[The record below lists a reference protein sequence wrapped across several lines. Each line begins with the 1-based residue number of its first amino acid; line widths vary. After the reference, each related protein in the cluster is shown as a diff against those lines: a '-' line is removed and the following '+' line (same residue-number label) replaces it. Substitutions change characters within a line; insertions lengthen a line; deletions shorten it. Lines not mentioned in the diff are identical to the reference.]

1 MNKDKIIRVL
11 SVTPV
16 VTIGMLLTLIVLRPE
31 IFPNMLYLVL
41 TIIFLSVMTL
51 IAYPLQKVL
60 PGWKEKGRDGQRM
73 FALYLGTLGYLLGFI
88 VNLIIP
94 STKGLDVIYGIY
106 ALSVVILFVF
116 NKLIKIKA
124 SGHIGG
130 LTCIMLVFV
139 YFGLYIPACIVVL
152 IMVPVIVSSLRMKRH
167 TPKEFLCGALCAFV
181 AMGVIIM
188 AEDLWIL
195 L

>member
-1 MNKDKIIRVL
+1 MNKDKIIRVIT
-11 SVTPV
+11 VTPV
-16 VTIGMLLTLIVLRPE
+16 VTIGMLLTLFVLRPK
-31 IFPNMLYLVL
+31 IFPNMFYLVL
-41 TIIFLSVMTL
+41 TFFFLSVMTL
-51 IAYPLQKVL
+51 IAYPLQKIL

-73 FALYLGTLGYLLGFI
+73 FALYLGTVGYLLGFM

-130 LTCIMLVFV
+130 LTCIMLLFV
-139 YFGLYIPACIVVL
+139 YFVLYIPAFIVGL
-152 IMVPVIVSSLRMKRH
+152 IMVPVIVSSIRMKRH
-167 TPKEFLCGALCAFV
+167 TPKEFLCGAICAVV

-188 AEDLWIL
+188 VYGT
-195 L
+195 

>member
-11 SVTPV
+11 TVTPV
-16 VTIGMLLTLIVLRPE
+16 VTIGMLLTLFVLRPE

-130 LTCIMLVFV
+130 LTCIMLLFV
-139 YFGLYIPACIVVL
+139 YFGLYIPAFIVGL
-152 IMVPVIVSSLRMKRH
+152 IMVPVIVSSIRMRRH
-167 TPKEFLCGALCAFV
+167 TPKEFLCGAICAVV
-181 AMGVIIM
+181 ATGVIIM
-188 AEDLWIL
+188 VYEI
-195 L
+195 

>member
-1 MNKDKIIRVL
+1 MNKDKIIRVIT
-11 SVTPV
+11 VTPV
-16 VTIGMLLTLIVLRPE
+16 VTIGMLLTFFVLRPK
-31 IFPNMLYLVL
+31 IFPNMFYLVL
-41 TIIFLSVMTL
+41 TFFFLSVMTL
-51 IAYPLQKVL
+51 IAYPLQKIL

-73 FALYLGTLGYLLGFI
+73 FALYLGTVGYLLGFM

-130 LTCIMLVFV
+130 LTCIMLLFV
-139 YFGLYIPACIVVL
+139 YFGLYIPAFIVGL
-152 IMVPVIVSSLRMKRH
+152 IMVPVIVSSIRMRRH
-167 TPKEFLCGALCAFV
+167 TPKEFLCGAICAVV

-188 AEDLWIL
+188 VYGT
-195 L
+195 